1 MPLIV
6 YWLIMDTSPV
16 DLVLTRHWA
25 AAFSYIKVV
34 AISLMYNLNIAV
46 VGNAFDLYVSLMCF
60 AQ

>member
-1 MPLIV
+1 
-6 YWLIMDTSPV
+6 MDASPI